1 MVNQSRDESTAG
13 GDDSNAIG
21 RGHAQA
27 PAPVVTSTPG
37 FSRRLRTVAAVAVCA
52 GLLAACSSDS
62 DSDAS
67 ADDADA
73 SPIAAE
79 STGADEDSD
88 DAGGD
93 DSGDDSSED
102 SGDDAA
108 EESSGGVASGTAQWD
123 GETYEYDSVM
133 CQDQSQF
140 GQFTIVA
147 NGPDAPTLGVKIE
160 FDPLEEPDYSQPSSV
175 ELFFGEGGA
184 TVGEGE
190 GYETPDGPVE
200 GATSSTDGASGSVRL
215 DPDES
220 TTAPDVNPDGGQLD
234 FEVTCG

>member
-1 MVNQSRDESTAG
+1 MVNQSRDESTAV
-13 GDDSNAIG
+13 DDSGAIG
-21 RGHAQA
+21 RGHARGA
-27 PAPVVTSTPG
+27 VPVVTSAPG

-62 DSDAS
+62 DADAS

-79 STGADEDSD
+79 SSGADEASD
-88 DAGGD
+88 GAGD
-93 DSGDDSSED
+93 DSRDDSSED
-102 SGDDAA
+102 SGADAA

-190 GYETPDGPVE
+190 GYETPYGPVE